1 MLFFRPQLRWPYL
14 LESPGKTVEHNEMT
28 KLIPVP
34 SASSEQV
41 NQLTARA
48 DL

>member
-14 LESPGKTVEHNEMT
+14 SEFPGKTVEHYEMT
-28 KLIPVP
+28 ELIPVL

-41 NQLTARA
+41 HQLAARA